1 MKNNIKMHFLM
12 SGIFILLF
20 IVVNIF
26 LSTTLFIFKI
36 SITKYNM
43 IIALALSMLIMLFLL
58 KRHKIN
64 IKCIKT
70 ILIVFIIPI
79 LMIILSLFVN
89 GKIRDFTFDGNTYH
103 KATIGLLKEGWN
115 PLYETS
121 SEFDNSRKEKIYI
134 ENSSS
139 ELWTDTYARAS
150 HIFQANAYALT
161 GNIESG
167 KSINTLSILALF
179 IVVLSYLSLR
189 LNKVLFPLFFSICV
203 ISSAIN
209 CAQYLTM
216 YIDFFVYI
224 FLVFLILSFFIIEFS
239 KTKEEK
245 NIGLYIYI
253 LSLLMMI
260 NIKFNSF
267 AYAGLYC
274 LAFYVYYIIKLK
286 KGKLEKKFFI
296 EFTCLSALTVIIGV
310 FVIGLSVYPKNFVQ
324 NGNPFYPLYGE
335 NKVDII
341 TNNQPEEF
349 EGKGTLE
356 KYFISMFSQAAN
368 MSKSSHEKTKYK
380 IPFTFTYEELKAVK
394 ASDTRISGNGVMF
407 SGIFVLSLLLVL
419 LLSKKVYKNN
429 KKLFIICSITLGVSL
444 FILLILSESWWARY
458 FPQTYFLVLVSI
470 LYLYVLHNK
479 KTNVILGIFIILV
492 LINNFI
498 TFGCATGYSYLNNKS
513 ASEEVS
519 LVKYNTDIDNDT
531 ILIKSPLFIGA
542 IYNIYRDLDGY
553 NVIVLPRDSE
563 EELTNPLMN
572 GLINWKV
579 VKNERLY

>member
-224 FLVFLILSFFIIEFS
+224 YLVFLILSFFIMEFS

-245 NIGLYIYI
+245 NIGLFIYI

-341 TNNQPEEF
+341 TNNQPEEC

-368 MSKSSHEKTKYK
+368 ITKASLEKTKYK
-380 IPFTFTYEELKAVK
+380 IPFTFTYDELKAVK